1 MGRLCVL
8 DPWETQSTMAAL
20 REAFLTSLRAPTDTL
35 EKPGAQASKETKVP
49 R

>member
-20 REAFLTSLRAPTDTL
+20 REAFLTSLRAPMDTL